1 MGENM
6 KGKKKCNKKIQNRRL
21 ISRTMGETTTK
32 GKNIEVP
39 LTGGKKSF
47 SEEEGEI
54 KIIFTKTQISALMQ
68 RKKS

>member
-1 MGENM
+1 
-6 KGKKKCNKKIQNRRL
+6 
-21 ISRTMGETTTK
+21 MGETTTK